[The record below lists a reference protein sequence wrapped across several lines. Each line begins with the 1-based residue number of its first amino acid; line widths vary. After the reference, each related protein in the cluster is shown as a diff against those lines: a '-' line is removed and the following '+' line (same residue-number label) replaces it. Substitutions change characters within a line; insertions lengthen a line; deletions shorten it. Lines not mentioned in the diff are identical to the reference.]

1 MKPVSI
7 KPIFVLFLDIHFLPS
22 SSKVKYIK
30 DTEKFLKQHPINK
43 DFYIMIIPILTETKV
58 QVFYPEGTKNKNYDD
73 LIKEIGKLTAKKNIR
88 IKL

>member
-1 MKPVSI
+1 
-7 KPIFVLFLDIHFLPS
+7 
-22 SSKVKYIK
+22 
-30 DTEKFLKQHPINK
+30 
-43 DFYIMIIPILTETKV
+43 MIIPILTETKV

>member
-1 MKPVSI
+1 M